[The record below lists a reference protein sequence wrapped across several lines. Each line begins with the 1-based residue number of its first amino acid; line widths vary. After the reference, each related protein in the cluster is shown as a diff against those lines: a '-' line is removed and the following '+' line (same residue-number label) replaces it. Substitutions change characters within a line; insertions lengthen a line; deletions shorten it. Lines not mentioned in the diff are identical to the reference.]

1 MKAITLRN
9 LPPEVARRVEE
20 KSRELGL
27 SLNKTV
33 VRLLEERLVGAG
45 KSGGR
50 VRYDDLDWLIGSI
63 SKEEAEELRASLAEQ
78 RQIDEELW
86 R

>member
-27 SLNKTV
+27 SLNRTV
-33 VRLLEERLVGAG
+33 VRLLEERLLGAG
-45 KSGGR
+45 KSGRR

-78 RQIDEELW
+78 RQIDEDLW

>member
-63 SKEEAEELRASLAEQ
+63 SKEEAEELRASLDEQ
-78 RQIDEELW
+78 RQIDEDLW

>member
-33 VRLLEERLVGAG
+33 VRLLEERLVVAG

-50 VRYDDLDWLIGSI
+50 VRHDDLDWLIGSI

-78 RQIDEELW
+78 RQIDDDLW

>member
-1 MKAITLRN
+1 MKTITLRS

-33 VRLLEERLVGAG
+33 LRLLEERLLGERRA
-45 KSGGR
+45 R
-50 VRYDDLDWLIGSI
+50 PAPRYDDLDDVAGALGP
-63 SKEEAEELRASLAEQ
+63 EGADELDRALDEQ
-78 RQIDEELW
+78 RRVDEDLW

>member
-1 MKAITLRN
+1 MKTITLRS
-9 LPPEVARRVEE
+9 LPPEVAHRVEE

-33 VRLLEERLVGAG
+33 LRLLEERLLGDRKARPPRRH
-45 KSGGR
+45 S
-50 VRYDDLDWLIGSI
+50 DLDEVAGALA
-63 SKEEAEELRASLAEQ
+63 AESADELDRAIEEQ
-78 RQIDEELW
+78 RRVDEDLW

>member
-33 VRLLEERLVGAG
+33 VRLLEERLIGAG

-50 VRYDDLDWLIGSI
+50 VRYDDLDWLIGSM

>member
-33 VRLLEERLVGAG
+33 VRLLEERLMGAG

-50 VRYDDLDWLIGSI
+50 VRYDDLDELAGSM
-63 SKEEAEELRASLAEQ
+63 SPAEADELSAAIAEQ
-78 RQIDEELW
+78 RQIDEDLW

>member
-1 MKAITLRN
+1 MKPITLRN

-27 SLNKTV
+27 SLNRTV
-33 VRLLEERLVGAG
+33 VRLLEERLTSAG
-45 KSGGR
+45 KHGR
-50 VRYDDLDWLIGSI
+50 RPCRRDLDDVIGTVSA
-63 SKEEAEELRASLAEQ
+63 EEAEELMVALAEQ
-78 RQIDEELW
+78 RQVDEDLW

>member
-45 KSGGR
+45 KSGGP
-50 VRYDDLDWLIGSI
+50 VRHDDLDWLAGSM
-63 SKEEAEELRASLAEQ
+63 SPEEADELREAIAEQ
-78 RQIDEELW
+78 RQIDEDLW